1 MFIDRGIG
9 FNKRQILT
17 NNILARIHRRV
28 FFTAMGVSQSICI
41 AIFSVI
47 LHPAANDIPL
57 SLMRR
62 WRSTM
67 RELSAEARLH
77 LYARS
82 LSRRTGTGLH
92 AAALYGAFAVIAAV
106 VFGTL
111 SVHPF

>member
-1 MFIDRGIG
+1 MVT
-9 FNKRQILT
+9 L
-17 NNILARIHRRV
+17 RR
-28 FFTAMGVSQSICI
+28 
-41 AIFSVI
+41 
-47 LHPAANDIPL
+47 AANDIPL
-57 SLMRR
+57 SLMLG

-82 LSRRTGTGLH
+82 LSRKSGTGFH
-92 AAALYGAFAVIAAV
+92 AAALYGALAIIAAV

>member
-1 MFIDRGIG
+1 
-9 FNKRQILT
+9 LSE
-17 NNILARIHRRV
+17 
-28 FFTAMGVSQSICI
+28 MG
-41 AIFSVI
+41 
-47 LHPAANDIPL
+47 
-57 SLMRR
+57 R

-82 LSRRTGTGLH
+82 VSGRTGRGIQV
-92 AAALYGAFAVIAAV
+92 AALYAAFAIIAAV

>member
-1 MFIDRGIG
+1 
-9 FNKRQILT
+9 
-17 NNILARIHRRV
+17 
-28 FFTAMGVSQSICI
+28 
-41 AIFSVI
+41 
-47 LHPAANDIPL
+47 
-57 SLMRR
+57 
-62 WRSTM
+62 M

-82 LSRRTGTGLH
+82 LSRGTGTGLH

>member
-1 MFIDRGIG
+1 MVGL
-9 FNKRQILT
+9 N
-17 NNILARIHRRV
+17 
-28 FFTAMGVSQSICI
+28 
-41 AIFSVI
+41 
-47 LHPAANDIPL
+47 PAAKRIPL
-57 SLMRR
+57 SPMGS

-82 LSRRTGTGLH
+82 LSRRTGRGFH
-92 AAALYGAFAVIAAV
+92 AAAFYGAFAVIAAV

>member
-1 MFIDRGIG
+1 LAVGIT
-9 FNKRQILT
+9 ISP
-17 NNILARIHRRV
+17 
-28 FFTAMGVSQSICI
+28 M
-41 AIFSVI
+41 I
-47 LHPAANDIPL
+47 LHPAANGP
-57 SLMRR
+57 SLWPMLR

-82 LSRRTGTGLH
+82 LSKRAGTGFH
-92 AAALYGAFAVIAAV
+92 AAALYGAFALIAGI